1 MIALTRYVSLGSIA
15 GIVLLPPVAGGIFHA
30 STPVVAAAAATA
42 VLVIL
47 KHRENL
53 RRLAAGTERKLGQK

>member
-1 MIALTRYVSLGSIA
+1 
-15 GIVLLPPVAGGIFHA
+15 VAGGIFHA
-30 STPVVAAAAATA
+30 SAPVVAAAAATA